1 MKPKQA
7 SHLQDILARI
17 DGRGY
22 KAYKDIQGHYDLNRF
37 TLHIDHVQ
45 SDPFAPPSRMRIE
58 LNQQIAGFPEK
69 FFNTKPRRIALEDFL
84 ARAFAIAAHKLS
96 QSSGT
101 GKSGLILIDR
111 PGQEILERTSM
122 RVDKDTVEA
131 RFTVGLPARGRKIL
145 ARQAEK
151 IFFAL
156 LPKIVENSLIYTNL
170 NAQKL
175 ARHIQIAE
183 DQEVLRAG
191 LKEKN
196 LVAFIG
202 NGSILPRESGIS
214 DRPLPREKAVPFI
227 SPKELEVCFNLPN
240 QGQVK
245 GMGIPAGVTLI
256 VGGGYHGKS
265 TLLKAIERGVYN
277 HIPDDGRE
285 LVVTVP
291 DAMKIRAEDGR
302 SVIKTDISPF
312 ISNLP
317 GGQST
322 ESFSTS
328 NASGSTSQ
336 AANIVEALEA
346 GSSLLLLD
354 EDTSATN
361 FMIRDGRMQ
370 MLVAKEF
377 EPITPFVD
385 RVRELL
391 TRFSVSTILVLGG
404 SGDYFDVADQVI
416 MMQNYEAL
424 DVTKKAKEI
433 ADRYKNFRRQEQK
446 KPLKEITQRI
456 LLKDSFKLGPR
467 DKIKAKGLTT
477 IIVGR
482 QSIKLDFIE
491 QLIHPSQTNAIAEII
506 RYMDRHYIDD
516 KKTLSQVIDQVLN
529 DISRQGLD
537 VISSFHGQHPGN
549 LALPRKQEILAAIN
563 RYRNLKVEQT
573 KTPSSS

>member
-7 SHLQDILARI
+7 SHLHDILSRI

-22 KAYKDIQGHYDLNRF
+22 KAYKEIQGHYDLNKF
-37 TLHIDHVQ
+37 ILHIDHVQ
-45 SDPFAPPSRMRIE
+45 SDPFAPPSRIRVKLKQE
-58 LNQQIAGFPEK
+58 IAAFPEN

-84 ARAFAIAAHKLS
+84 TRAFAIAAHKLS
-96 QSSGT
+96 QRLGT
-101 GKSGLILIDR
+101 GTSGLITIDR
-111 PGQEILERTSM
+111 PGQEIIERTSM
-122 RVDKDTVEA
+122 RVDKDSIEA
-131 RFTVGLPARGRKIL
+131 RFMVGLPARGRKIL

-151 IFFAL
+151 IFFVF
-156 LPKIVENSLIYTNL
+156 LPEIVENSLIYPNL

-183 DQEVLRAG
+183 DQEVLRAE

-196 LVAFIG
+196 LVAFVG

-214 DRPLPREKAVPFI
+214 DQPLPKEKAVPFI
-227 SPKELEVCFNLPN
+227 SPKELEACFHLPN

-285 LVVTVP
+285 LVVTVA
-291 DAMKIRAEDGR
+291 DAIKIRAEDGR

-322 ESFSTS
+322 ESFSTP

-346 GSSLLLLD
+346 GASILLLD

-385 RVRELL
+385 RVRELYQK
-391 TRFSVSTILVLGG
+391 FGVSTILVLGG
-404 SGDYFDVADQVI
+404 SGDYFDVADKVI
-416 MMQNYEAL
+416 MMQNYKAL
-424 DVTKKAKEI
+424 DVTNKAKEI
-433 ADRYKNFRRQEQK
+433 ADRHKNLRRQEQR

-456 LLKDSFKLGPR
+456 LLKESFKLGPR
-467 DKIKAKGLTT
+467 DKIKTKGLTT
-477 IIVGR
+477 ILVGR
-482 QSIKLDFIE
+482 QSIDLNFIE
-491 QLIHPSQTNAIAEII
+491 QLTHPSQTNAIAEII
-506 RYMDRHYIDD
+506 RYICRHYMDG
-516 KKTLSQVIDQVLN
+516 KTCLSNIIDQVLD
-529 DISRQGLD
+529 DIEKYGLD
-537 VISSFHGQHPGN
+537 VISSFYGQHPGN
-549 LALPRKQEILAAIN
+549 LALPRKQEIVAAIN
-563 RYRNLKVEQT
+563 RYRDLKVKQM
-573 KTPSSS
+573 KLLD

>member
-58 LNQQIAGFPEK
+58 LKQQIAGFPEK

-84 ARAFAIAAHKLS
+84 TCAFAIAAHKLS

-151 IFFAL
+151 IFFVL

-240 QGQVK
+240 QGLVK
-245 GMGIPAGVTLI
+245 GMGIPTGVTLI

-346 GSSLLLLD
+346 ESSLLLLD

-404 SGDYFDVADQVI
+404 SGDYFDVADRVI

-482 QSIKLDFIE
+482 QSIELDFIE
-491 QLIHPSQTNAIAEII
+491 QLINPSQTNAIAEII
-506 RYMDRHYIDD
+506 RYMDRHYVDD

>member
-1 MKPKQA
+1 MKPKPA
-7 SHLQDILARI
+7 FHLQDILARI

-22 KAYKDIQGHYDLNRF
+22 KAYKEIQGHYDLNRF
-37 TLHIDHVQ
+37 ILHIDHVQ

-58 LNQQIAGFPEK
+58 LNQQIAGFPEN

-84 ARAFAIAAHKLS
+84 TRAFATAAHKLS

-101 GKSGLILIDR
+101 GTSGLILIDR

-122 RVDKDTVEA
+122 RVDKDTVEP

-151 IFFAL
+151 IFFVL
-156 LPKIVENSLIYTNL
+156 LPKIVENSLIYINL

-175 ARHIQIAE
+175 ARHIQVAE

-196 LVAFIG
+196 LVAFVG

-385 RVRELL
+385 RIRELL
-391 TRFSVSTILVLGG
+391 TSFSVSTILVLGG
-404 SGDYFDVADQVI
+404 SGDYFDVADRVI

-433 ADRYKNFRRQEQK
+433 ADRYKNLRRQEQK

-482 QSIKLDFIE
+482 QSIELDFIE

-506 RYMDRHYIDD
+506 RYMDRHYVDD
-516 KKTLSQVIDQVLN
+516 KKTLSQVTDQVLN
-529 DISRQGLD
+529 DISSQGLD

-563 RYRNLKVEQT
+563 RFRNLKVEQT
-573 KTPSSS
+573 KASSFS